1 MNDLENKEYIT
12 RSSGRGQYAKT
23 AGLVFGNGAYPYG
36 EVEQFIRGH
45 TPKSERNE
53 GFIAGDVIKKSAK
66 KIHEAGGCDAQDDYS
81 RGWDAGITEALDIL
95 LSATGYT
102 IEDVLDYVRKLQY

>member
-1 MNDLENKEYIT
+1 MNDLENNEYIIG
-12 RSSGRGQYAKT
+12 SSDRGQYAKT
-23 AGLVFGNGAYPYG
+23 ARLVFGNCACPYG
-36 EVEQFIRGH
+36 KAESFIRGH
-45 TPKSERNE
+45 TPKSEKDKD
-53 GFIAGDVIKKSAK
+53 FIAGDVIRKSAK

-102 IEDVLDYVRKLQY
+102 FEEVLDYEEE